1 MYTGAII
8 LSCAL
13 QKMIV
18 YPFFPIHYFMTY
30 RTARYNKPNHKKE
43 GDQFEFTGH
52 VHFSKRL
59 FQYDGFQL
67 R

>member
-1 MYTGAII
+1 
-8 LSCAL
+8 
-13 QKMIV
+13 MIV

-59 FQYDGFQL
+59 LQYDGFQL